1 MLLQT
6 LSWTHLTANAAPLL
20 ILAVA
25 GLMTLML
32 GLWNQRRAFDL
43 AVVGVLGAI
52 VALIPQWRGT
62 VGALPQALF
71 YFDGLAWVGGALILL
86 ALGLTLILSP
96 TYLRARRLPLAEFAA
111 LILFAA
117 VGMWCMVATH
127 HLALIFVGIE
137 TLSIASYVMAAYHRR
152 EATSLEAGIKYF
164 VLGSIAAS
172 FLLFGMALL
181 YAGTGSL
188 DLFAIQAVR
197 SDALTPMAW
206 NYVRIGLA
214 CLMVGFAFKIAAVPF
229 QFWTPDVYSGAPLP
243 VTAFFATGVKAGAF
257 IALLRLVQS
266 VVALNDGSVTECLWW
281 LAVATMVIG
290 NLAALAQDDMKRM
303 LAYSSIAHAGYA
315 LIAIVLASRGES
327 GVVAPLL
334 LYLFAYTLMTLGAFA
349 VLLTMSPA
357 DRETTQVSTVAG
369 LAYRRPAVA
378 ALFSV
383 FLLSLAGMPPTVG
396 FSGKYYLFQ
405 TAVAADE
412 IPLVIVAVLSS
423 VVSVAYYVRP
433 IVMMYFR
440 APAETVVPTFR
451 LAFGTRVVLAVAVLG
466 VLAAGLFPSRI
477 VALLGNSVR

>member
-6 LSWTHLTANAAPLL
+6 LSWSHLAANAAPLL
-20 ILAVA
+20 ILAGA
-25 GLMTLML
+25 GLLTLMV
-32 GLWNQRRAFDL
+32 GLWNQRRAFDV
-43 AVVGVLGAI
+43 AIVGVLGAA
-52 VALIPQWRGT
+52 VALIPQWRGI

-71 YFDGLAWVGGALILL
+71 YFDGLAWIGGAIILL
-86 ALGLTLILSP
+86 ALGLTLVLAP
-96 TYLRARRLPLAEFAA
+96 PYLRARGLPLAEFSA

-137 TLSIASYVMAAYHRR
+137 TLSIASYILAAYHRQ
-152 EATSLEAGIKYF
+152 EPTSLEAGIKYF
-164 VLGSIAAS
+164 VLGSIAAA

-188 DLFAIQAVR
+188 DLFAITAVHAD
-197 SDALTPMAW
+197 SLTPMAW
-206 NYVRIGLA
+206 NYVRIGIA
-214 CLMVGFAFKIAAVPF
+214 CLLVGFAFKIAAVPF

-257 IALLRLVQS
+257 IALLRVVQA
-266 VVALNDGSVTECLWW
+266 VVPLNDGSVTACLWW
-281 LAVATMVIG
+281 LAVATMVLG

-303 LAYSSIAHAGYA
+303 LAYSSVAHAGYA
-315 LIAIVLASRGES
+315 LIAVVLASRGEA

-334 LYLFAYTLMTLGAFA
+334 LYLFAYTLMTVGAFA
-349 VLLTMSPA
+349 VLLAVSPA
-357 DRETTQVSTVAG
+357 HRETTQLSTVAG
-369 LAYRRPAVA
+369 LAHRRPALA

-396 FSGKYYLFQ
+396 FFGKYYLFQ

-423 VVSVAYYVRP
+423 VVSVAYYVQP

-440 APAETVVPTFR
+440 APAESVTPAAR
-451 LAFGTRVVLAVAVLG
+451 LSFGTRFVLVVAVLG
-466 VLAAGLFPSRI
+466 VLAAGILPSRL
-477 VALLGNSVR
+477 VAFLGQSLR